1 VQTYRRRVTNDLR
14 ERYRDLLHGSYDCVD
29 RIVLNAYFSVAHSP
43 GGFRVWWRRLHGGS
57 DAALDNAH
65 LMRTAGRFSRRVRA
79 WAKAND
85 VPVVDCK
92 AGEHK
97 HLIAEE
103 YLADHAVGPGIFMVL
118 VARAPATIW
127 EVTRSARGVI
137 VKLEKKRAFVN
148 HYSFHIVD
156 PVFGHVTI
164 KMSGHPPF
172 PAQVILNGHEYVAC
186 QADTAGIVFGKEGNC
201 FTRVPD
207 PAGLAG
213 IADTLSR
220 KETTGRLGQVCNRWI
235 YSACLC
241 SGLGSDEQSAS
252 GFRYDYSIY
261 QLEFSRNLLFQSG
274 REVEAVF
281 DRIVDRS
288 RTRLDVRQLRTLFGQ
303 KQRPRQRSNGELS
316 PRQAVVIET
325 PSFGLTVFKVHFG
338 LLTLKAY
345 SKGEHVLRFEAIV
358 HNTRQ
363 LRCGRAL
370 ERFPEIVSRLT
381 AMLERFTTLLD
392 CVDAAFLP
400 GEILDELPRPSRLGA
415 TRVGGI
421 DLNKTRVRAALA
433 GVVALA
439 AAPEGFTVA
448 ELTEKVHSMTGRSAA
463 GYSTRQAA
471 YDIRKLRA
479 KALLT
484 KSARSRRYHVPAEAA
499 RTITALSVLR
509 KHVVDPILAG
519 VRSPR
524 QGRKPSTWT
533 TVDRD
538 YESLR
543 VDMQTLFGHLG
554 ITTTDLPTAA

>member
-1 VQTYRRRVTNDLR
+1 
-14 ERYRDLLHGSYDCVD
+14 
-29 RIVLNAYFSVAHSP
+29 
-43 GGFRVWWRRLHGGS
+43 
-57 DAALDNAH
+57 
-65 LMRTAGRFSRRVRA
+65 MAGRFSRRVRA
-79 WAKAND
+79 WAKSRG
-85 VPVVDCK
+85 VPVIDCK
-92 AGEHK
+92 AGERK

-103 YLADHAVGPGIFMVL
+103 YLAEHAVGPGVFMVL
-118 VARAPATIW
+118 VARAPATVW
-127 EVTRSARGVI
+127 EVTRSARGVM
-137 VKLEKKRAFVN
+137 VNLGKKRSFVN
-148 HYSFHIVD
+148 HYSFHIID

-186 QADTAGIVFGKEGNC
+186 QASAAGIAFGKEGNC
-201 FTRVPD
+201 FTGVPD
-207 PAGLAG
+207 PAGLAE

-220 KETTGRLGQVCNRWI
+220 KETTGRLGQVCDRWI

-241 SGLGSDEQSAS
+241 FGLDLDEQSAS
-252 GFRYDYSIY
+252 GFRYDYSVY
-261 QLEFSRNLLFQSG
+261 QVEYSRNLLFASG
-274 REVEAVF
+274 AEMESVF

-288 RTRLDVRQLRTLFGQ
+288 RARLDVRQLRTLFGQ
-303 KQRPRQRSNGELS
+303 KQRPRKRSNGELS

-325 PSFGLTVFKVHFG
+325 PSYDLTVFKVHFG

-363 LRCGRAL
+363 LRCGRVL

-381 AMLERFTTLLD
+381 AMLERFTIMLD
-392 CVDAAFLP
+392 CVDVVYLP

-421 DLNKTRVRAALA
+421 DLNKVRARVVLA
-433 GVVALA
+433 GIVALA

-448 ELTEKVHSMTGRSAA
+448 ELTEKVHSMTGQSD
-463 GYSTRQAA
+463 YSTRQAA

-479 KALLT
+479 KGLLA
-484 KSARSRRYHVPAEAA
+484 KPERSRRYHVPPDAA

-509 KHVVDPILAG
+509 DQVMNPILAG